1 MTMDTA
7 VVAGLQ
13 VQAMVLGNAR
23 DYMAQAQAQQQSASA
38 PQTQQAAAILSLSA
52 AAQSL
57 LT

>member
-1 MTMDTA
+1 MAMDTA

-23 DYMAQAQAQQQSASA
+23 DYIAQAQAQQVPASA
-38 PQTQQAAAILSLSA
+38 PQAQHADAILSLSA